1 MINAGDTVFVLFSAA
16 LVMLMTLGL
25 AFFYGGL
32 VRSKNVL
39 SIVMQCLI
47 LACALSVQWV
57 LFGYSLAFG
66 PDVGGGIIGGLQWV
80 GLHGV
85 GVKPYSTYSSTIPHQ
100 AFMIFQCMFAA
111 ITPALI
117 IGAFAERIK
126 FAGFFVFS
134 LLWATLVYDPLA
146 HWIWGQGGWLHTLG
160 TLDFAGGLVVH
171 LSAGAAALVLC
182 VLMGKREGYPTQAF
196 IPHNLPM
203 TYLGLALL
211 WFGWFGFN
219 AGSALAANGVATSAF
234 VATNTSAAAAGLTW
248 AIIEW
253 ILNKAP
259 TSLGTATGVV
269 AGLATIT
276 PAAGFVTPV
285 AALIIGIAAG
295 AVCYYMVAVVKQRFG
310 YDDSLDVFG
319 VHGIG
324 GLLGTFCVGLLASKG
339 VNPGGADGLL
349 YGGFHLFVSQIL
361 GIVAT
366 FAYSVAITIVL
377 YKVVDSTIGMR
388 VSREDEVMGLDLAQ
402 HKEAAYGD

>member
-1 MINAGDTVFVLFSAA
+1 MINPGDTVFVLFSAA

-25 AFFYGGL
+25 ALFYGGL
-32 VRSKNVL
+32 VRAKNVL
-39 SIVMQCLI
+39 SIIMQCLI
-47 LACALSVQWV
+47 LACALSLQWI

-66 PDVGGGIIGGLQWV
+66 PDVGGGIIGGLQWL
-80 GLHGV
+80 GLHSV
-85 GVKPYSTYSSTIPHQ
+85 GVKPYAAYSSTIPHQ

-126 FAGFFVFS
+126 FSGFFIFS
-134 LLWATLVYDPLA
+134 LLWAIFVYDPLA
-146 HWIWGQGGWLHTLG
+146 HWIWGQGGWLKALG
-160 TLDFAGGLVVH
+160 TLDFAGGMVVH

-182 VLMGKREGYPTQAF
+182 VLMGKREGYPHHAF
-196 IPHNLPM
+196 TPHNLPM
-203 TYLGLALL
+203 TYLGLTLL

-248 AIIEW
+248 ALIEW
-253 ILNKAP
+253 IINKAP

-276 PAAGFVTPV
+276 PAAGFVSPLS
-285 AALIIGIAAG
+285 AMLIGISAG
-295 AVCYYMVAVVKQRFG
+295 IVCYFMVAVVKQKFG

-324 GLLGTFCVGLLASKG
+324 GLLGTFCVGIFASKAI
-339 VNPGGADGLL
+339 NAGGANGIL
-349 YGGFHLFVSQIL
+349 YGGVHLLTAQII

-366 FAYSVAITIVL
+366 FAYSVAATIVL
-377 YKVVDSTIGMR
+377 YKVVDALVGMR
-388 VSREDEVMGLDLAQ
+388 VSKEDEVTGLDLTQ

>member
-1 MINAGDTVFVLFSAA
+1 MINPGDTVFVLFSAA

-25 AFFYGGL
+25 ALFYGGL
-32 VRSKNVL
+32 VRAKNVL
-39 SIVMQCLI
+39 SIIMQCLI
-47 LACALSVQWV
+47 LACALSLQWI
-57 LFGYSLAFG
+57 LFGYSLSFG
-66 PDVGGGIIGGLQWV
+66 PDIGGGIIGGLQWL
-80 GLHGV
+80 GLHSV
-85 GVKPYSTYSSTIPHQ
+85 GVKPYPAYSSTIPHQ

-126 FAGFFVFS
+126 FSGFFIFS
-134 LLWATLVYDPLA
+134 LLWAIFVYDPLA
-146 HWIWGQGGWLHTLG
+146 HWIWGQGGWLHALG
-160 TLDFAGGLVVH
+160 TQDFAGGLVVH

-182 VLMGKREGYPTQAF
+182 VLMGKREGYPKQPF

-203 TYLGLALL
+203 TYLGLTLL

-248 AIIEW
+248 ALIEW
-253 ILNKAP
+253 VINKAP

-276 PAAGFVTPV
+276 PAAGFVSPLSAMV
-285 AALIIGIAAG
+285 IGVSAG
-295 AVCYYMVAVVKQRFG
+295 IVCYFMVAVVKQKFG

-324 GLLGTFCVGLLASKG
+324 GALGTLCVGIFATKA
-339 VNPGGADGLL
+339 VNAGSRNGLL
-349 YGGFHLFVSQIL
+349 FGGLHLLFAQIV

-366 FAYSVAITIVL
+366 FAYSVALTIVL
-377 YKVVDSTIGMR
+377 YKVVDSFVGMR
-388 VSREDEVMGLDLAQ
+388 VPREDEITGLDLTQ
-402 HKEAAYGD
+402 HREAAYGD

>member
-25 AFFYGGL
+25 ALFYGGL
-32 VRSKNVL
+32 VRAKNVL
-39 SIVMQCLI
+39 SIIMQCLI
-47 LACALSVQWV
+47 LACAISLQWI

-66 PDVGGGIIGGLQWV
+66 PDIGGGIIGGLQWI

-85 GVKPYSTYSSTIPHQ
+85 GVKPYAAYSSTIPHQ

-126 FAGFFVFS
+126 FSAFFVFS
-134 LLWATLVYDPLA
+134 LLWAIVVYDPLA
-146 HWIWGQGGWLHTLG
+146 HWIWGQGGWLHSLG
-160 TLDFAGGLVVH
+160 TLDFAGGMVVH
-171 LSAGAAALVLC
+171 LSAGIAALVLC
-182 VLMGKREGYPTQAF
+182 VLMGKREGYPHHAF
-196 IPHNLPM
+196 TPHNLPM
-203 TYLGLALL
+203 TYLGLTLL

-248 AIIEW
+248 ALIEW
-253 ILNKAP
+253 MLNKAP

-276 PAAGFVTPV
+276 PAAGFVTPLS
-285 AALIIGIAAG
+285 AMLIGISAG
-295 AVCYYMVAVVKQRFG
+295 IVCYFMVAVVKQRFG

-324 GLLGTFCVGLLASKG
+324 GMLGTFMVGLLATKA
-339 VNPGGADGLL
+339 VNSGGANGLL
-349 YGGFHLFVSQIL
+349 YGGSHLVVAQVVGIL
-361 GIVAT
+361 AT
-366 FAYSVAITIVL
+366 LAYSVALTIVI
-377 YKVVDSTIGMR
+377 YKVVDSTLGMR
-388 VSREDEVMGLDLAQ
+388 VSKEDEVTGLDLSQ